1 MVEIERKFLIDTEL
15 WKPTVKGIKICQGYL
30 CIDQEKVIRVR
41 IADEQGFLTIKGK
54 AKGIVRPE
62 LEYEIPKNEAEV
74 LLKMCNELVVEK
86 YRYKEEFLGMIWE
99 VDVFEGKNKG
109 LFLAEIELEHE
120 NQTCDLPDWVGEEVT
135 FDYHFYNSW
144 LSRNPFSSW

>member
-1 MVEIERKFLIDTEL
+1 MVEIERKFLIKTDL
-15 WKPTVKGIKICQGYL
+15 WKPTVKGIKIIQGYL
-30 CIDQEKVIRVR
+30 SIDSEKVIRVR

-54 AKGIVRPE
+54 AKGIVRTE

-74 LLKMCNELVVEK
+74 LLKMCNEFIVEK
-86 YRYKEEFLGMIWE
+86 TRYKEKFKDMLWE

-120 NQTCDLPDWVGEEVT
+120 NQNFDLPDWVGEEVT
-135 FDYHFYNSW
+135 FDYHYYNSW
-144 LSRNPFSSW
+144 LSKNPFSK

>member
-1 MVEIERKFLIDTEL
+1 MVEIERKYLIDTKL
-15 WKPTVKGIKICQGYL
+15 WKPTVKGINISQGYL
-30 CIDQEKVIRVR
+30 CIDSEKVIRVR

-54 AKGIVRPE
+54 AKGIVRTE

-74 LLKMCNELVVEK
+74 LLKMCNGLIVEK
-86 YRYKEEFLGMIWE
+86 YRYKEKFMDMIWE
-99 VDVFEGKNKG
+99 VDVFKGKNKG

-120 NQTCDLPDWVGEEVT
+120 NQEFDLPDWVREEVT

-144 LSRNPFSSW
+144 LSKNPFSSW

>member
-15 WKPTVKGIKICQGYL
+15 WKPTVKGIKIIQGYL
-30 CIDQEKVIRVR
+30 SIDAEKVIRVR
-41 IADEQGFLTIKGK
+41 VADEQGFLTIKGK

-62 LEYEIPKNEAEV
+62 FEYEIPKNEAEI
-74 LLKMCNELVVEK
+74 LLSMCNGLVVEK
-86 YRYKEEFLGMIWE
+86 YRFKEIFMGMLWE

-120 NQTCDLPDWVGEEVT
+120 GQEFDLPGWVGEEVT
-135 FDYHFYNSW
+135 FDFHYYNSW
-144 LSRNPFSSW
+144 LARNPFKDW

>member
-15 WKPTVKGIKICQGYL
+15 WSPTVKGIKISQGYL

-54 AKGIVRPE
+54 TKGISRTE
-62 LEYEIPKNEAEV
+62 LEYEIPKNEAEI
-74 LLKMCNELVVEK
+74 LMKMCNGLVVEK
-86 YRYKEEFLGMIWE
+86 YRYKEKFMGMLWE

-120 NQTCDLPDWVGEEVT
+120 SQEFDLPNWVREEVT
-135 FDYHFYNSW
+135 FDFHFYNSW
-144 LSRNPFSSW
+144 LSKHPFSSW